1 MSQGRFS
8 GLTNVPWNSPS
19 RVRGGWSGRLENLDQ
34 SQKSE
39 SAGSNSRYRRDLLGR
54 SGVIPVLVSCCLA

>member
-19 RVRGGWSGRLENLDQ
+19 RVRGGWSGRL
-34 SQKSE
+34 
-39 SAGSNSRYRRDLLGR
+39 
-54 SGVIPVLVSCCLA
+54 